1 MALPQNSACY
11 YFGLKKLGTGYGK
24 ISLLL
29 KNMGRRKDII
39 YTSSQLQPQLK
50 NIWPAVWQM
59 EVGPK
64 RNYGV

>member
-11 YFGLKKLGTGYGK
+11 YFGLKKWGTGYGK

-50 NIWPAVWQM
+50 NI
-59 EVGPK
+59 
-64 RNYGV
+64 

>member
-11 YFGLKKLGTGYGK
+11 YFGLNKAGTGYGK

-39 YTSSQLQPQLK
+39 YTSSQLQLQEHMTSSMTNGGGSK
-50 NIWPAVWQM
+50 T
-59 EVGPK
+59 
-64 RNYGV
+64 